1 MNSMLKH
8 LVPGSVVSEH
18 QRKNCKL
25 ELQDCG
31 LRALQEAGKR
41 SRKSWLRLVWKDGRS
56 RFGCSICAKASTETG
71 PWSKFEQDPATVL
84 RKHNLDRH
92 EKSKTHHCLR
102 GMVLAMPNFVLK
114 ILRLLDYDV
123 AYAKMNTRYFGI
135 PQSRPR
141 AYLIAV
147 CKECL
152 VQPLVMPEPRS
163 NHPDLHTFLDK
174 EIMGEETLPT
184 YAEQLGPKLWS
195 HGYVLDVAA
204 SARCQHALT
213 NCSPCLTKTRCQ
225 QHGFYIPKLRRR
237 LSVQEMARLQGLP
250 TTVTAGLLETC
261 DESGSRSVEEAVGDG
276 MSINVLHTVLR
287 RVLDSAGLTRLGASK
302 DFWLQC
308 PPQKCHCLS
317 DNLWN
322 KYA

>member
-1 MNSMLKH
+1 MVTLAGVH
-8 LVPGSVVSEH
+8 YIASVRPRSLLLEQVDSIMDRNH
-18 QRKNCKL
+18 QH
-25 ELQDCG
+25 
-31 LRALQEAGKR
+31 
-41 SRKSWLRLVWKDGRS
+41 VW
-56 RFGCSICAKASTETG
+56 
-71 PWSKFEQDPATVL
+71 
-84 RKHNLDRH
+84 
-92 EKSKTHHCLR
+92 
-102 GMVLAMPNFVLK
+102 NFVLK

-174 EIMGEETLPT
+174 EIMGEETLSLPI
-184 YAEQLGPKLWS
+184 YEEQLGPKLWS

-204 SARCQHALT
+204 SARYQHALT